1 MIPRAMLSEKEIIM
15 IGDILREW
23 RDIRG
28 FSQLD
33 LAVEADVSSRHLSF
47 LESGRSQPT
56 RDMVLRLAE
65 TLGMPLRDRN
75 SLLMAA
81 GFSPHYG
88 ANGLDSVAL
97 GEVRSTLQM
106 MLKAHEPYP
115 AIALDGAFNIVEA
128 NAGFRNIAAA
138 LGSNGGAANLSDLVF
153 LPGASRE
160 AIVNW
165 PDIAN
170 YFLHRMRESLR
181 VRGAHAPLRAVY
193 ERAVAQP
200 GVREIRD
207 GLRRNS
213 GTAVVPVVLK
223 IDGVTTRWITTVTT
237 FGAPQDAF
245 VEELTIEQFYP
256 AQS

>member
-1 MIPRAMLSEKEIIM
+1 M

-28 FSQLD
+28 FSQLE
-33 LAVEADVSSRHLSF
+33 LAMEADVSSRHLSF

-65 TLGMPLRDRN
+65 TLGMPLRNRN
-75 SLLMAA
+75 ELLMAA
-81 GFSPHYG
+81 GFAPHYG
-88 ANGLDSVAL
+88 AGNLDSEGLIDVQA
-97 GEVRSTLQM
+97 TLRM

-115 AIALDGAFNIVEA
+115 AVALDAAFGIVEA
-128 NAGFRNIAAA
+128 NAGFRQLASA
-138 LGSNGGAANLSDLVF
+138 LGSEGSAANLADLVF
-153 LPGASRE
+153 MPGPTRE

-165 PDIAN
+165 AEIAN

-181 VRGAHAPLRAVY
+181 VRGADAPLRAVY
-193 ERAVAQP
+193 ERALRQP
-200 GVREIRD
+200 GVREVRD
-207 GLRRNS
+207 VRRRNS
-213 GTAVVPVVLK
+213 GSPVVPVVLS
-223 IDGVTTRWITTVTT
+223 IGGATTRWITTVTT

>member
-1 MIPRAMLSEKEIIM
+1 M

-28 FSQLD
+28 LSQLD
-33 LAVEADVSSRHLSF
+33 LALDADVSARHLSF

-75 SLLMAA
+75 GLLMAA
-81 GFSPHYG
+81 GFAPHYG
-88 ANGLDSVAL
+88 ASALDSAAL
-97 GEVRSTLQM
+97 GDVLGTLRM

-115 AIALDGAFNIVEA
+115 AIALDAAFNIVEA
-128 NAGFRNIAAA
+128 NAGWQGLAAA
-138 LGSNGGAANLSDLVF
+138 LGSGGRAANLADLVF
-153 LPGASRE
+153 LPGRTRE

-165 PDIAN
+165 PEIAN
-170 YFLHRMRESLR
+170 YFLHRMREGLR
-181 VRGAHAPLRAVY
+181 VRGADTPLRTVY
-193 ERAVAQP
+193 DRAMAQP
-200 GVREIRD
+200 GVREVRD
-207 GLRRNS
+207 ALRRNS
-213 GTAVVPVVLK
+213 GSAVVPVVLTVAGK
-223 IDGVTTRWITTVTT
+223 TTTWITTVTT

>member
-1 MIPRAMLSEKEIIM
+1 L

-33 LAVEADVSSRHLSF
+33 LAMEANVSARHLSF

-56 RDMVLRLAE
+56 RDMALRLAE
-65 TLGMPLRDRN
+65 TLGMPLRNRN
-75 SLLMAA
+75 ELLMAA
-81 GFSPHYG
+81 GFAPHYG
-88 ANGLDSVAL
+88 AGGLESAAL
-97 GEVRSTLQM
+97 GEVRATLRM
-106 MLKAHEPYP
+106 MLTAHEPYP
-115 AIALDGAFNIVEA
+115 AVALDAAFGIVEA
-128 NAGFRNIAAA
+128 NAGFEGLTMA
-138 LGSNGGAANLSDLVF
+138 LGASAGAANLADLVF
-153 LPGASRE
+153 VPGPVRE

-165 PDIAN
+165 PEIAS

-181 VRGAHAPLRAVY
+181 VRGADAPLRAVH
-193 ERAVAQP
+193 ERALAQP
-200 GVREIRD
+200 GVREVRD
-207 GLRRNS
+207 ALRRNGGS
-213 GTAVVPVVLK
+213 PVVPVVLS
-223 IDGVTTRWITTVTT
+223 IDGATTRWITTVTT

>member
-1 MIPRAMLSEKEIIM
+1 M

-33 LAVEADVSSRHLSF
+33 LALEADVSARHLSF

-75 SLLMAA
+75 ALLMAA
-81 GFSPHYG
+81 GFAPHYG
-88 ANGLDSVAL
+88 ANALDSAAL
-97 GEVRSTLQM
+97 DEVRSTLRM

-115 AIALDGAFNIVEA
+115 AIALDAAFNVLEA
-128 NAGFRNIAAA
+128 NAGFRQIAQS
-138 LGSNGGAANLSDLVF
+138 LGAGDGAVNLSDLVF
-153 LPGASRE
+153 APGAIRE

-181 VRGAHAPLRAVY
+181 VRGSGSPLRAVY
-193 ERAVAQP
+193 DRAMAQP

-207 GLRRNS
+207 GLRRSS
-213 GTAVVPVVLK
+213 GTAVVPVVLE
-223 IDGVTTRWITTVTT
+223 IGGVTTRWITTVTS
-237 FGAPQDAF
+237 FGAPQDAL

>member
-1 MIPRAMLSEKEIIM
+1 MV
-15 IGDILREW
+15 GDILREW
-23 RDIRG
+23 RVIRG

-33 LAVEADVSSRHLSF
+33 LAMEADVSTRHLSF

-75 SLLMAA
+75 GLLMAA
-81 GFSPHYG
+81 GFAPHYG
-88 ANGLDSVAL
+88 ANGLDSGAL
-97 GEVRSTLQM
+97 DEVRATLRM
-106 MLKAHEPYP
+106 MLRVHEPYP
-115 AIALDGAFNIVEA
+115 AIALDAAFNIIEA
-128 NAGFRNIAAA
+128 NAGFAALATA
-138 LGSNGGAANLSDLVF
+138 LGSGGGPANLADLVF
-153 LPGASRE
+153 IPGPSRDS
-160 AIVNW
+160 IVNW

-181 VRGAHAPLRAVY
+181 VRGANAPLRAVY
-193 ERAVAQP
+193 DRAMAQP
-200 GVREIRD
+200 GVKEVRD

-213 GTAVVPVVLK
+213 GTAVVPVVLSV
-223 IDGVTTRWITTVTT
+223 DGTETRWITTVTT

>member
-1 MIPRAMLSEKEIIM
+1 MV
-15 IGDILREW
+15 GDILREW
-23 RDIRG
+23 RVIRG

-33 LAVEADVSSRHLSF
+33 LAMEADVSTRHLSF

-75 SLLMAA
+75 GLLMAA
-81 GFSPHYG
+81 GFAPHYG
-88 ANGLDSVAL
+88 ANGLDSGAL
-97 GEVRSTLQM
+97 DDVRATLRM
-106 MLKAHEPYP
+106 MLKVHEPYP
-115 AIALDGAFNIVEA
+115 AIALDAAFNVIEA
-128 NAGFRNIAAA
+128 NAGFTGIATA
-138 LGSNGGAANLSDLVF
+138 LGSDGGPVNLCDLVF
-153 LPGASRE
+153 MGRSRD

-181 VRGAHAPLRAVY
+181 VRGAKAPLRAVY
-193 ERAVAQP
+193 DRAMAQP
-200 GVREIRD
+200 GVREVRD

-213 GTAVVPVVLK
+213 GTAVVPVVLA
-223 IDGVTTRWITTVTT
+223 IDGVETKWITTVTT

>member
-1 MIPRAMLSEKEIIM
+1 MALTSSETSM

-33 LAVEADVSSRHLSF
+33 LAMEADVSSRHLSF

-75 SLLMAA
+75 GLLMAA
-81 GFSPHYG
+81 GFAPHYG
-88 ANGLDSVAL
+88 ARGFDSSEL
-97 GEVRSTLQM
+97 GEVRATLRM
-106 MLKAHEPYP
+106 MLKTHEPYP
-115 AIALDGAFNIVEA
+115 AIALDAAFNVVEA
-128 NAGFRNIAAA
+128 NTGFAALAAA
-138 LGSNGGAANLSDLVF
+138 LGSPGGPSNLSDLVF
-153 LPGASRE
+153 LPGPARN

-165 PDIAN
+165 VDIAN

-181 VRGAHAPLRAVY
+181 VRGADSPLRAVY
-193 ERAVAQP
+193 DRAMAQP
-200 GVREIRD
+200 GVRDIRD
-207 GLRRNS
+207 GMRRNS
-213 GTAVVPVVLK
+213 GTAVVPVVLE
-223 IDGVTTRWITTVTT
+223 INGERTTWITTVTT

-245 VEELTIEQFYP
+245 VEELTIEQFFP

>member
-1 MIPRAMLSEKEIIM
+1 M

-28 FSQLD
+28 LSQLD
-33 LAVEADVSSRHLSF
+33 LAMEADVSARHLSF

-75 SLLMAA
+75 GLLMAA
-81 GFSPHYG
+81 GFAPHYG
-88 ANGLDSVAL
+88 ANELESAEL
-97 GEVRSTLQM
+97 REIRATLQM
-106 MLKAHEPYP
+106 MLSAHEPYP
-115 AIALDGAFNIVEA
+115 ALALDASFSIVEA
-128 NAGFRNIAAA
+128 NAGFAELATT
-138 LGSNGGAANLSDLVF
+138 LGSAGGAANLADLVF
-153 LPGASRE
+153 TPGPVRE

-165 PDIAN
+165 ADIAN
-170 YFLHRMRESLR
+170 YFIHRMRESLR
-181 VRGAHAPLRAVY
+181 VRGSNAPLRTVY
-193 ERAVAQP
+193 DRAMRQP
-200 GVREIRD
+200 GVRDAIDRM
-207 GLRRNS
+207 RRNT
-213 GTAVVPVVLK
+213 GPAVVPVELR
-223 IDGVTTRWITTVTT
+223 IGDAQRRWITTVTT

>member
-1 MIPRAMLSEKEIIM
+1 M

-33 LAVEADVSSRHLSF
+33 LAMEADVSSRHLSF

-75 SLLMAA
+75 GLLMAA
-81 GFSPHYG
+81 GFAPHYG
-88 ANGLDSVAL
+88 TNGIDSAALD
-97 GEVRSTLQM
+97 EVRATLKM

-115 AIALDGAFNIVEA
+115 AVALDAAFNIVEA
-128 NAGFRNIAAA
+128 NAGFRDLAMA
-138 LGSNGGAANLSDLVF
+138 LGSAEGPANLADLVF
-153 LPGASRE
+153 LPGPTRD

-165 PDIAN
+165 PEIAN

-181 VRGAHAPLRAVY
+181 VRGAGTPLRAVY
-193 ERAVAQP
+193 ERAMAQP
-200 GVREIRD
+200 GVREVRD
-207 GLRRNS
+207 ALRRNS
-213 GTAVVPVVLK
+213 GSPVVPVVLSV
-223 IDGVTTRWITTVTT
+223 DGVATRWITTVTT